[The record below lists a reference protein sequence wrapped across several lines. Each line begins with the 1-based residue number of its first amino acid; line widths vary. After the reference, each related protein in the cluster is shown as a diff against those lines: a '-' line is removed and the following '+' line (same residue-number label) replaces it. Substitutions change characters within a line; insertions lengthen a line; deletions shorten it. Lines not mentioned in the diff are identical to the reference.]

1 MAIVFISRSD
11 RAEDWLEHMR
21 AAAPDEDIRVWP
33 DVGDPA
39 EVDIAVVAMPP
50 EGELRRY
57 PNLKA
62 VLSLWAGVDSVLAD
76 PEFPRHLPLIRMDEP
91 DLNECMGEYVLYHA
105 LKYHLRD
112 HLYRAQQPDAEW
124 QPQERLVAR
133 HRKVGVLGLGVI
145 GRFVCQTLAG
155 MHFDV
160 SGWSRSQ
167 KSLPGIDCLSGPD
180 GLRSLLGR
188 SEILV
193 SLLPMTAE
201 TEGILDRTL
210 FDALPKGAFLIN
222 AGRGPHLNETDLL
235 AALDDGRVAHATLDV
250 FATEPLPADHPFWS
264 HPKIDVTPH
273 IASITQV
280 DTGVDALL
288 KSIAQVRA
296 GEPLENVVD
305 PARGY

>member
-91 DLNECMGEYVLYHA
+91 GLNEGMGEYVLYHA

-124 QPQERLVAR
+124 QPHERLVAR

-145 GRFVCQTLAG
+145 GRFVCQTLAA

-160 SGWSRSQ
+160 AGWSRSQ
-167 KSLPGIDCLSGPD
+167 KSLPGIQCLSGPD
-180 GLRSLLGR
+180 GLRSLLAR

-201 TEGILDRTL
+201 TEGILDQTL
-210 FDALPKGAFLIN
+210 FDALPKGACLIN

-235 AALDDGRVAHATLDV
+235 AALDDGRIAHATLDV
-250 FATEPLPADHPFWS
+250 FATEPLPAEHPLWR

-280 DTGVDALL
+280 DTGVEALL
-288 KSIAQVRA
+288 KSIAQVRSGA
-296 GEPLENVVD
+296 PLVNVID